1 MAGLSVLF
9 FIGLYFFIA
18 YKIIKATNTKRTK
31 LLAIVILILI
41 PTADEVV
48 GRIYLQ
54 HLCTTEGGLKVYRVV
69 QDVEGFM
76 SDGSEDV
83 LAVEKYGYK
92 FSESR
97 PLNGRVNR
105 YSKVNEQVVKE
116 VDVLPKSNYRVRYLT
131 TGQKDIYM
139 RQALVVET
147 YPSGE
152 MLATD
157 IQIGFSGGWV
167 ERFVAKFGS
176 GSRVWCKSKD
186 VNARHRELIVSSL
199 KN

>member
-1 MAGLSVLF
+1 MAGLGVLF
-9 FIGLYFFIA
+9 FIGLYLFIA
-18 YKIIKATNTKRTK
+18 YKIIKSTNTKRTK
-31 LLAIVILILI
+31 WLAVVIMVLI

-54 HLCTTEGGLKVYRVV
+54 HLCATEGGLKVYRVA
-69 QDVEGFM
+69 QGVEGFM

-97 PLNGRVNR
+97 PLNGRVSR
-105 YSKVNEQVVKE
+105 YSKVNEQIVKE
-116 VDVLPKSNYRVRYLT
+116 TDVLPKSNYRVRYQT
-131 TGQKDIYM
+131 TGQKDVYM

-147 YPSGE
+147 FPGGE
-152 MLATD
+152 VLATD
-157 IQIGFSGGWV
+157 TQIGFSGGWAD
-167 ERFVAKFGS
+167 RFVAKFGS